1 MKTKVGITASC
12 FDLLHAG
19 HISMLR
25 EAKLYCD
32 HLVCCIQTDPT
43 VDRPSKNNPIQSI
56 VERLM
61 QLAAVKYVD
70 EIIPYTTENDL
81 IDILNMLNIDVRII
95 GEDYVG
101 ERFTGDDMDIK
112 VVYNKRSHKFSTSDL
127 RKRAANICPLGE
139 KK

>member
-43 VDRPSKNNPIQSI
+43 VDRPTKNKPIQTI
-56 VERLM
+56 VERYI
-61 QLAAVKYVD
+61 QLSAVKYVD
-70 EIIPYTTENDL
+70 EIIPYTSESEL
-81 IDILNMLNIDVRII
+81 IDILSMLNIDVRII
-95 GEDYVG
+95 GEEYIG
-101 ERFTGDDMDIK
+101 KSFTGSNMDIK
-112 VVYNKRSHKFSTSDL
+112 VIYNKRSHKFSTSEL
-127 RKRAANICPLGE
+127 RERLKNSNSLSE
-139 KK
+139 EL